1 MPALR
6 GRIAGGAS
14 IVLLGA
20 VPFVLYHLIV
30 GYAPPWLIATV
41 AATQI
46 ATIAWLAS
54 GKFAARYR
62 AARYRAA
69 LVASLLAIAAAL
81 LLLSGWSAHTFGLV
95 MAGCCHAIAYSSLL
109 IWFAT
114 SLRPGGEPVVTVF
127 ARRLRQ
133 TMPDKV
139 VRYTRLVTIA
149 WCVFFT
155 AQLAV
160 SAALLVLAPTVI
172 WSAFVT
178 LLNVPLLVAMVLVEF
193 GCRLILF
200 RHEPHTGLMATVSAL
215 RRPRFMPVSRP

>member
-1 MPALR
+1 MPARR
-6 GRIAGGAS
+6 GGIGGSAS

-20 VPFVLYHLIV
+20 VPFVLYHVTV
-30 GYAPPWLIATV
+30 GHAPPWLVV
-41 AATQI
+41 AVAVTQI

-54 GKFAARYR
+54 GTFAARFR
-62 AARYRAA
+62 
-69 LVASLLAIAAAL
+69 VAIVVSLLAVAAAIS
-81 LLLSGWSAHTFGLV
+81 LLSGLSAHAFGLV
-95 MAGCCHAIAYSSLL
+95 MAGCCHAIAYSGLL
-109 IWFAT
+109 VWFGT
-114 SLRPGGEPVVTVF
+114 SLRPGREPVVTVL

-139 VRYTRLVTIA
+139 VRYTRRVTIA
-149 WCVFFT
+149 WCLFFT

-178 LLNVPLLVAMVLVEF
+178 LLNLPLLAAMVLAEF
-193 GCRLILF
+193 GCRLMLF
-200 RHEPHTGLMATVSAL
+200 RHEPHTGLTATLSAL